1 MTEQYF
7 DIEELFPSFNTY
19 IDSERRN
26 RFQAAKMKKQW
37 QEVAILFLRC
47 AKLKP
52 ITEPV
57 HLHFAWREESRRR
70 DVDGVSAFAQK
81 SIQDALVGENILPD
95 DSQRWVKGHSH
106 SYTVDKINPGVTV
119 YLLPLDV
126 AAERVK
132 EMLDYGV

>member
-7 DIEELFPSFNTY
+7 DIEGLFPSFNTY
-19 IDSERRN
+19 IDNERSHRN
-26 RFQAAKMKKQW
+26 KASKMKSQW
-37 QEVAILFLRC
+37 QGVAILFVRC
-47 AKLKP
+47 ARLTP
-52 ITEPV
+52 ITGPV

-70 DVDGVSAFAQK
+70 DVDGISAFAQK
-81 SIQDALVGENILPD
+81 VIQDALVKEKILPD